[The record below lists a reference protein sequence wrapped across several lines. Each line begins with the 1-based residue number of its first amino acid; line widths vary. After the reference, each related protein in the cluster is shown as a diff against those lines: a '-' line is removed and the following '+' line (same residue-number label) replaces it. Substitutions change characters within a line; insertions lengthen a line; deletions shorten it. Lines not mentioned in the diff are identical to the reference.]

1 MSQHRSI
8 PLTKAKNEAD
18 QASEAPTG
26 RALVK
31 QGIFHFYGV
40 LRTWRNCY
48 GRTSR
53 GW

>member
-48 GRTSR
+48 GRTSC

>member
-1 MSQHRSI
+1 MSEHRSI
-8 PLTKAKNEAD
+8 RLTKAKNEAD
-18 QASEAPTG
+18 QAAEAPTG
-26 RALVK
+26 RALK

-48 GRTSR
+48 GRTSC